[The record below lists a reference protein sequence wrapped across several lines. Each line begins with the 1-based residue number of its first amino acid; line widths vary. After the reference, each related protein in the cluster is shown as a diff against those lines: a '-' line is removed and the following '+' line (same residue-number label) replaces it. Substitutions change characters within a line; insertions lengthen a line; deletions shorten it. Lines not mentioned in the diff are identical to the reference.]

1 MVSRCIQCISLLFSL
16 ILVFFAAGYFLSD
29 QTNPVQDQSEFTY
42 GLWSNS
48 VFFSPRNLKHL
59 NVASTSQILWPKST
73 SQPTR
78 RPRMQRF
85 HAISQIVLCV
95 LFHRFCTG
103 SRCSEMFPEFLGC
116 NIPSVGFCLQT
127 GSHHLPWG
135 EEKWGEGTEDP
146 AHALAAVDLQSTDEE
161 TAAAVMALSCDYCRT
176 MLSPREDVQ

>member
-1 MVSRCIQCISLLFSL
+1 MYPVYFTVVLVDFSVFCGRLLPQWPNKSSSGPKW
-16 ILVFFAAGYFLSD
+16 IH
-29 QTNPVQDQSEFTY
+29 
-42 GLWSNS
+42 LWSMIKFS
-48 VFFSPRNLKHL
+48 FFFSRNLKHL